1 MTDTYTETTTKGWST
16 RIGESIKGILFGI
29 VLIGLSCMLLF
40 WNEGRAVQ
48 TTKSLNEG
56 AGLVVDVGT
65 GSVDPANEGKLVH
78 VTGDIKAGIKP
89 NDAEFGV
96 SPEGLRLERKVEMY
110 QWAQHTKEET
120 KKNLG
125 GSEETVT
132 TYSYAQEW
140 SDTPI
145 NSRNFKVP
153 DGHFNPAMR
162 YQSAQFKGGN
172 VTLGAFRPNDNVV
185 AMLPAS
191 QDVLVDSAM
200 AEALRS
206 RVSGPVQAVDGRF
219 YLGADP
225 STPRIGDMRVS
236 YKAVPAG
243 QVSVIG
249 RQSGSDFTDYPTQ
262 AGDKLLIVKPGAK
275 SAVEMFSDAQT
286 ENKMWTWIIRI
297 VGAVMMFVG
306 FQLIFAPLVVVAD
319 VVPMIGNVLGAGASL
334 VSFIATAVLAP
345 LVIAIAWLW
354 YRPLVSIIV
363 LAVGGALAFGG
374 FWLRGR
380 HKAAVPRGAPEPAAA
395 ATAPR
400 PS

>member
-1 MTDTYTETTTKGWST
+1 MTDTYTETATKGWST

-29 VLIGLSCMLLF
+29 VLIVLSCMLLF

-56 AGLVVDVGT
+56 AGLVVDVGP

-78 VTGDIKAGIKP
+78 VTGDMKAGVKP

-96 SPEGLRLERKVEMY
+96 SPDSLRLERKVEMY
-110 QWAQHTKEET
+110 QWKQESKEET

-140 SDTPI
+140 SESPI
-145 NSRNFKVP
+145 DSRKFKVP

-172 VTLGAFRPNDNVV
+172 ITFGAFRPNDDVV

-191 QDVLVDSAM
+191 EQVRVDAAM
-200 AEALRS
+200 AEALRA

-225 STPRIGDMRVS
+225 SAPRIGDMRVS
-236 YKAVPAG
+236 YRAVPVGA
-243 QVSVIG
+243 VSIVG
-249 RQSGSDFTDYPTQ
+249 RQSGSDFADYQTH
-262 AGDKLLIVKPGAK
+262 AGDKLLIVKPGTK
-275 SAVEMFSDAQT
+275 SAIEMFNAAQSK
-286 ENKMWTWIIRI
+286 NKMWTWIIRI
-297 VGAVMMFVG
+297 VGAAMMFVG

-374 FWLRGR
+374 YWWRAR
-380 HKAAVPRGAPEPAAA
+380 HKAVAHRAAPESTTAAP
-395 ATAPR
+395 APR

>member
-1 MTDTYTETTTKGWST
+1 
-16 RIGESIKGILFGI
+16 
-29 VLIGLSCMLLF
+29 
-40 WNEGRAVQ
+40 
-48 TTKSLNEG
+48 
-56 AGLVVDVGT
+56 
-65 GSVDPANEGKLVH
+65 
-78 VTGDIKAGIKP
+78 
-89 NDAEFGV
+89 
-96 SPEGLRLERKVEMY
+96 
-110 QWAQHTKEET
+110 
-120 KKNLG
+120 
-125 GSEETVT
+125 
-132 TYSYAQEW
+132 
-140 SDTPI
+140 
-145 NSRNFKVP
+145 
-153 DGHFNPAMR
+153 
-162 YQSAQFKGGN
+162 
-172 VTLGAFRPNDNVV
+172 
-185 AMLPAS
+185 
-191 QDVLVDSAM
+191 M

-249 RQSGSDFTDYPTQ
+249 RQSGSDFTDYPTK
-262 AGDKLLIVKPGAK
+262 AGDKLLIVKPGTK

-380 HKAAVPRGAPEPAAA
+380 HKAAAPRGAPEPAAA